1 MIECSILKQLKKRF
15 IAVKKKERDWYEKML
30 AMVIRVSVIL
40 LAVWIVIQLENRKE
54 RKQHRKDEQEF
65 LSGLIIDLESE
76 IKELRNDSVR
86 YQLIY
91 VAYNYFNN
99 NTEYHPDSLDSYSW
113 TLNPG
118 ADLIPN
124 KSRFE
129 SLKLSDEFGIIEDK
143 VLRNQITGLYDE
155 LIAPLLSV
163 SQHFSDNKTIR
174 LQLLLKE
181 SLHSDKRSL
190 SKLLHTTNG
199 EDYLRYYGHIAKY
212 VAETI
217 YGGNN

>member
-1 MIECSILKQLKKRF
+1 M
-15 IAVKKKERDWYEKML
+15 
-30 AMVIRVSVIL
+30 
-40 LAVWIVIQLENRKE
+40 
-54 RKQHRKDEQEF
+54 
-65 LSGLIIDLESE
+65 
-76 IKELRNDSVR
+76 
-86 YQLIY
+86 
-91 VAYNYFNN
+91 
-99 NTEYHPDSLDSYSW
+99 
-113 TLNPG
+113 
-118 ADLIPN
+118 
-124 KSRFE
+124 
-129 SLKLSDEFGIIEDK
+129 KLSDELGIIEDK

-217 YGGNN
+217 YGGIIEYVSRVISNIHDEISQHE